1 MSETKKI
8 NILKDILGDYTISGN
23 EFIFKCPFCDH
34 HKKKLSIN
42 FNKGAA
48 KCWICDWST
57 PNLGRI
63 VRRLGTY
70 VQIQEWNELCGIIE
84 INDYSKIFESFEEV
98 IEEKEEVIDLPEE
111 FITLCTKNNHISSYP
126 ARRYLKDRGIS
137 SQDIKYWKMGYCI
150 SGKYENR
157 IIIPSFNLDGNVNY
171 FIARR
176 YDDGGWSKYLNP
188 KASKDIIFN
197 ELYLDWTEDIIIV
210 EGVFDAIKA
219 KNAIPILGSTLR
231 ENSRLFK
238 QIVKN
243 DPAIYIA
250 LDPDAEKKAEKLI
263 KSLLNY
269 DIELYKIN
277 VPSGIDIGD
286 MSHEDFLSLKK
297 SAELIKNTDYLL
309 LNKIMGI

>member
-1 MSETKKI
+1 MSEAKKI
-8 NILKDILGDYTISGN
+8 NILKDILGDYTVSGN

-42 FNKGAA
+42 INKDAA
-48 KCWICDWST
+48 KCWVCDWST
-57 PNLGRI
+57 PNLSRI
-63 VRRLGTY
+63 IRRLGAY
-70 VQIQEWNELCGIIE
+70 SQIQEWNELCGIIE
-84 INDYSKIFESFEEV
+84 ISDYSKIFESFEE
-98 IEEKEEVIDLPEE
+98 IKEEKEEIIDLPDE
-111 FITLCTKNNHISSYP
+111 FMTLCTKENHISSYV
-126 ARRYLKDRGIS
+126 ARRYLKERGLS
-137 SQDIKYWKMGYCI
+137 KKDILYWKIGYCI

-176 YDDGGWSKYLNP
+176 YDGGGWSKYMNP
-188 KASKDIIFN
+188 KVSKDIIFN
-197 ELYLDWTEDIIIV
+197 ELYVDWSEDVIIV

-269 DIELYKIN
+269 DIELYKIS
-277 VPSGIDIGD
+277 VPKGVDIGD
-286 MSHEDFLSLKK
+286 LSHEDFLILKK
-297 SAELIKNTDYLL
+297 SAELIRNSDYLL